1 MGKSAIYKRYSLNNS
16 LAKICNLSRAFWS
29 SNNPIA
35 LLKETSQYILTQ
47 TAIGHTKLIASD
59 IAHTHFDNVP
69 ECFAVLSSRE

>member
-1 MGKSAIYKRYSLNNS
+1 VWKLNRIKKAIIPWARVQYINGTVYLY
-16 LAKICNLSRAFWS
+16 LSVFKKTTQR
-29 SNNPIA
+29 NKPI
-35 LLKETSQYILTQ
+35 YILTQ